1 MYDEVI
7 TKEFARL
14 RQEIKELRK
23 DNQRLE
29 QLLTE
34 AHGYLRRS
42 VHLKNGLSL
51 DVASPGTNFL
61 LGWVWAGGDAKE
73 AAALFPDGEIK
84 K

>member
-1 MYDEVI
+1 MRDDVI

-14 RQEIKELRK
+14 SQQIDELRK

-34 AHGYLRRS
+34 AQSYLRGS
-42 VHLKNGLSL
+42 VHLKNGLFL
-51 DVASPGTNFL
+51 DVASPRTNFL

-73 AAALFPDGEIK
+73 AAALFYPTEK
-84 K
+84 